1 MRKRLILVL
10 ALALV
15 AGLSFA
21 AYAEVQNIKVS
32 GDIRETGIARDNLA
46 LSSNS
51 AVADYGKNVSGLL
64 SQVRL
69 RVDADLTDNVSATV
83 RLINERLWGADKNAT
98 NNGGDADIALD
109 LANVTLKEFLY
120 SPLTVVVGR
129 QELRYGNAMVIGAVN
144 TNMISYNHVA
154 GANQYLPKSVDDL
167 SLRKSFDAIKAVLNY
182 DPLVLDFVYARVD
195 QNNVKNDFDTNLT
208 GMNASYSIAKDLL
221 AEAYFWNRSRR
232 AVQTAVG
239 VSPSQGENLK
249 TAGVKLA
256 YTGVKDLA
264 LSFEGAYQFGDH
276 LRNSTWYPNELTT
289 YRHDAGAGG
298 TTNLTNQRRSV
309 NAFAI
314 QAIASY
320 AFSGLKYSP
329 MLSASYNYRSG
340 DKYHSLKRVYTGWD
354 PMYEDQL
361 GGTII
366 NKLFYNNF
374 QLGNISASVKP
385 MSDLKLS
392 FDWYIASLNH
402 TYTEQTSS
410 VAGAQPVRLNS
421 VSGDPTF
428 YMNAGK
434 AFLGNE
440 FEAALTYDYTEDVQL
455 MLSGGAFI
463 PGKAFASD
471 NNKTATQVMG
481 SMKVTF

>member
-1 MRKRLILVL
+1 
-10 ALALV
+10 
-15 AGLSFA
+15 
-21 AYAEVQNIKVS
+21 
-32 GDIRETGIARDNLA
+32 
-46 LSSNS
+46 
-51 AVADYGKNVSGLL
+51 
-64 SQVRL
+64 
-69 RVDADLTDNVSATV
+69 
-83 RLINERLWGADKNAT
+83 
-98 NNGGDADIALD
+98 
-109 LANVTLKEFLY
+109 
-120 SPLTVVVGR
+120 
-129 QELRYGNAMVIGAVN
+129 
-144 TNMISYNHVA
+144 
-154 GANQYLPKSVDDL
+154 
-167 SLRKSFDAIKAVLNY
+167 
-182 DPLVLDFVYARVD
+182 
-195 QNNVKNDFDTNLT
+195 
-208 GMNASYSIAKDLL
+208 
-221 AEAYFWNRSRR
+221 
-232 AVQTAVG
+232 
-239 VSPSQGENLK
+239 
-249 TAGVKLA
+249 
-256 YTGVKDLA
+256 
-264 LSFEGAYQFGDH
+264 
-276 LRNSTWYPNELTT
+276 
-289 YRHDAGAGG
+289 
-298 TTNLTNQRRSV
+298 
-309 NAFAI
+309 
-314 QAIASY
+314 
-320 AFSGLKYSP
+320 
-329 MLSASYNYRSG
+329 
-340 DKYHSLKRVYTGWD
+340 
-354 PMYEDQL
+354 MYEDQL